1 MPKSNAKP
9 VSATASLEAMIAR
22 AGAGGKTLPPVHKW
36 NPPFCGDIDMEI
48 RRDGTWFYL
57 GTPIG
62 RLPLVKLFSSVMRKD
77 EDGKTYLVTPVE
89 MVGIRVEDAPFVAV
103 EMDMK
108 QEDGNPVLVFRTR
121 TDDIVEAGPENPI
134 RFEREAGSDGVKP
147 YLLVRGRLEAL
158 IARPVMYQLIALGE
172 EIVVNG
178 RAMFAVRSKG
188 AVFPVMPADELASLA
203 AQP

>member
-1 MPKSNAKP
+1 
-9 VSATASLEAMIAR
+9 
-22 AGAGGKTLPPVHKW
+22 
-36 NPPFCGDIDMEI
+36 
-48 RRDGTWFYL
+48 
-57 GTPIG
+57 
-62 RLPLVKLFSSVMRKD
+62 
-77 EDGKTYLVTPVE
+77 

-108 QEDGNPVLVFRTR
+108 HEDGNQVLVFRTR
-121 TDDIVEAGPENPI
+121 TDDIVEAGPANPI
-134 RFEREAGSDGVKP
+134 RFEREVGSDGVKP